1 MDRGRVIGSVGIA
14 VLVIAVGTV
23 AMFKVISKNSCSLST
38 RPLHLVGCNLSGVSL
53 HGVNLSGADLS
64 RANLSHEDLSSSNLD
79 RVESGGITGVP
90 SKLPAEWELVNGYLV
105 GPGANLSNAHLARA
119 NLGDTAS
126 GGGSPAFLTGANLEG
141 ANLAGTNLRN
151 AGLRNTNLNHASLA
165 GAKLYR
171 VISGGIVGTPKSLPT
186 SWSLVNGFLIG
197 PGAALLYSD
206 LSGANLVGAFMMDDQ
221 LVGTDLNGADL
232 GGADLFGSAM
242 DGVNLTGADL
252 VGAVLGNILWTN
264 TTCPDGTNSDFDGH
278 TCIYDL

>member
-1 MDRGRVIGSVGIA
+1 MFGGVSIA

-38 RPLHLVGCNLSGVSL
+38 RPLHLVGCNLSGVNL
-53 HGVNLSGADLS
+53 HGVSLSGADLS
-64 RANLSHEDLSSSNLD
+64 QANLSHEDLSSSNLE
-79 RVESGGITGVP
+79 RVKSGGITGVP
-90 SKLPAEWELVNGYLV
+90 SKLPAEWELVDGYLV

-126 GGGSPAFLTGANLEG
+126 GGGWPAFLTGANLEG
-141 ANLAGTNLRN
+141 ANLAGANLRH
-151 AGLRNTNLNHASLA
+151 AGLRNTNLNRASLA

-171 VISGGIVGTPKSLPT
+171 VISGGIAGTPKSLPT

-206 LSGANLVGAFMMDDQ
+206 LSGANLVGAYMMGDQ

-232 GGADLFGSAM
+232 G
-242 DGVNLTGADL
+242 GADL